1 MEEACARPG
10 GLELT
15 RRALAHC
22 ALPPGAH
29 VLDVGC
35 GAGATVALLRSLG
48 HNAYGIDLNAPT
60 DRPALV
66 RGDATALP
74 FADATL
80 DAVLFECSLSKM
92 AHPEKALAE
101 ARRVLKPAGCL
112 VVSDLFAQ
120 GREADF
126 TGLLGRVRPW
136 AAIRAQVESTGF
148 ATLLFEEHPEAL
160 AACWGQMVF
169 HHGPDA
175 AQEAMGGTAEELRA
189 ARCGYFLAVF
199 GAASLLQSWVYATAG
214 VPQGDRQALEDW
226 RFAQIRDSLNQ
237 AKKESPFFREH
248 LAGVETESVTNAE
261 ALARLPF
268 TTAAHLAQNQQRMLC
283 VPLGQVARV
292 RSFPTSGSTG
302 PPKRVWFTGE
312 DMERTID
319 FFSVGMRPL
328 AAPGQTVAILMADG
342 KPGGIGDLLQQGLA
356 RYGARGVIGGNV
368 RNAEDA
374 RQTAANADCLVGVP
388 AELLYLCRKY
398 PHLRPKTVLLSADY
412 VPPAII
418 KALEETWG
426 CTVFVHYGLTE
437 TCYGLAV
444 QCAARGKQHL
454 RTADFY
460 AEIID
465 PATGAV
471 LPAGREGE
479 LVLTSLRSQ
488 ALPLVRY
495 RTGDITSL
503 THACPCGCSLP
514 SLGPVRGRV
523 ENLRQTVNIHRLDDI
538 VFALPG
544 VAGYHARLAGEG
556 LTLTVE
562 GERLD
567 EVALARQIGV
577 KTTVEYGPAPPFSG
591 QGKRRL
597 EVE

>member
-10 GLELT
+10 GLALT

-29 VLDVGC
+29 LLDVGC
-35 GAGATVALLRSLG
+35 GAGATVALLQSLG
-48 HNAYGIDLNAPT
+48 HNAHGIDLNAPT
-60 DRPALV
+60 GRPGLV

-74 FADATL
+74 FADATM

-92 AHPEKALAE
+92 AHPENALAE
-101 ARRVLKPAGCL
+101 ARRVLKPAGRL

-126 TGLLGRVRPW
+126 TGVLGRVRPW
-136 AAIRAQVESTGF
+136 AAIRAQIEGAGF
-148 ATLLFEEHPEAL
+148 ACQLFEEHPEAL
-160 AACWGQMVF
+160 TAYWGELVF

-199 GAASLLQSWVYATAG
+199 GPVSPLQSWVYATAG

-226 RFAQIRDSLNQ
+226 RFAQIRETLHTARQN
-237 AKKESPFFREH
+237 SPFFREH
-248 LAGVETESVTNAE
+248 LAGVEPESVTKAE

-283 VPLGQVARV
+283 VSLGEVARV

-302 PPKRVWFTGE
+302 PPKRVWFTE
-312 DMERTID
+312 QDMKRTID

-328 AAPGQTVAILMADG
+328 AAPSQTVAILLSDD

-356 RYGARGVIGGNV
+356 RYGAKGVIGGNV
-368 RNAEDA
+368 RNAEHTH
-374 RQTAANADCLVGVP
+374 QTAAKADCLVGVP

-398 PHLRPKTVLLSADY
+398 PNLRPKTVLLSADY

-454 RTADFY
+454 RAADFY

-471 LPAGREGE
+471 LPVGREGE

-495 RTGDITSL
+495 RTGDVTSL
-503 THACPCGCSLP
+503 THACPCGCGLP
-514 SLGPVRGRV
+514 GLGPVRGRM
-523 ENLRQTVNIHRLDDI
+523 ENLRHTVNIHRLDDI

-544 VAGYHARLAGEG
+544 VAGYHARLAGER

-562 GERLD
+562 GARLD
-567 EVALARQIGV
+567 KDTLTRQTGI